1 MQLHLLD
8 TYFKFGVMTEIG
20 TSDYMERMRVVEPT
34 GKSGKQLLEDAPL
47 SLVLSPSRGVV
58 II

>member
-34 GKSGKQLLEDAPL
+34 EESGKQLLEDAPL
-47 SLVLSPSRGVV
+47 SLVLSPRGVV